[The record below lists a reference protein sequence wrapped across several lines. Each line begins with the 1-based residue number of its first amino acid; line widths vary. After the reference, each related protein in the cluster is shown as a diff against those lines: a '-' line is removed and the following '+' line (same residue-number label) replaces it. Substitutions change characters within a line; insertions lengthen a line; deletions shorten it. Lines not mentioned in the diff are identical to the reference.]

1 MTHKPSLR
9 GVLAFTIMALGLA
22 QPAFAMDCQKAAS
35 PLEKAICADPAA
47 QAADKAMD
55 GAWSALYGR
64 SSEDEKKQLLQSQR
78 AWLKQRAN
86 FCAED
91 KKPSVKCLID
101 WTQRRA
107 AYLQGKP
114 ESGPGTGHDLVPVI
128 VAQTATAKL
137 YEQDIT
143 VSKFAAPVLPGEKRF
158 NVEIDKLLEE
168 APSKKETDDQ
178 RDMTYTYDLHL
189 RITYASPRFLS
200 ASMETYLFSGG
211 AHGNSSTNGINIDVA
226 KGTDLTFADA
236 FEATAFPKL
245 EDLCLTQI
253 KAQKAE
259 KMPDYDNSPAG
270 IKELRS
276 TIGDDLSKFDRWS
289 FTAAQATVTFDPY
302 ELGAYVEGSYEC
314 TFPVEVLHPFY
325 KTGSILP

>member
-1 MTHKPSLR
+1 MTHKSSLP
-9 GVLAFTIMALGLA
+9 GILAFTIIAFGLA
-22 QPAFAMDCQKAAS
+22 QPALAMDCQKAAS

-47 QAADKAMD
+47 QAADQAMD

-64 SSEDEKKQLLQSQR
+64 APEAEKKQLLQSQR
-78 AWLKQRAN
+78 AWLKLRTN
-86 FCAED
+86 FCADD

-107 AYLQGKP
+107 AYLQGRP
-114 ESGPGTGHDLVPVI
+114 ESGPGTGHDLVPVT
-128 VAQTATAKL
+128 VAQAGTAKL

-143 VSKFAAPVLPGEKRF
+143 VSKFAAPVLPGEKLF
-158 NVEIDKLLEE
+158 NAEIDKLLKD
-168 APSKKETDDQ
+168 APSAKDKGDQ
-178 RDMTYTYDLHL
+178 PDMTYTYDLHL
-189 RITYASPRFLS
+189 RVTYASPQFLS

-211 AHGNSSTNGINIDVA
+211 AHGNSGTNGINIDVA
-226 KGTDLTFADA
+226 KGKDLSFGDV
-236 FEATAFPKL
+236 FEPAAFPKL
-245 EDLCLTQI
+245 EELCLTQI

-259 KMPDYDNSPAG
+259 KMPDYDQSPAAM
-270 IKELRS
+270 KELRS

-289 FTAAQATVTFDPY
+289 FTAAQGTVTFDPY

-325 KTGSILP
+325 KLGSVLP